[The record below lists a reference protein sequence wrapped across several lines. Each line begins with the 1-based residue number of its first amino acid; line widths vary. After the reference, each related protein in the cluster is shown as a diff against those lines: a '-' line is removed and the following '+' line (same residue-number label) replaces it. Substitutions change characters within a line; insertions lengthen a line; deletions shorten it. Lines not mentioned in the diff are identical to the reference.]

1 MTTNTT
7 EKESTAT
14 IPDDNNDEVII
25 WVWADLEIMKVE
37 LMGTFNLVFLSN
49 GRLGNELCLHRWLE
63 TAIYLLHLLPPT
75 GHLSDKVGDPGSL
88 TVMQDSVLTTCAEAQ
103 YIRRHHR
110 HEPRENQCTSALV
123 RHVKAPV
130 HLIRFLSSLATN
142 AHMKFS
148 NPNPKF
154 SSVTRRSGEE
164 EDGLKISIL

>member
-37 LMGTFNLVFLSN
+37 LMD
-49 GRLGNELCLHRWLE
+49 
-63 TAIYLLHLLPPT
+63 LLHLLPPT